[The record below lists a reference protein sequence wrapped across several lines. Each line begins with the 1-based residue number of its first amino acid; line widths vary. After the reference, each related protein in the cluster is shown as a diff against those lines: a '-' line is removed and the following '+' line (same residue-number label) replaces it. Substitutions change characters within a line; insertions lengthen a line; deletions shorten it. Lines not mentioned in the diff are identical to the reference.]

1 MSIINDALKKTQDN
15 LQNNQ
20 SSETPKQDPMT
31 DTPPANENTPKPQPP
46 QQPNVPDMS
55 KFIPVKEKPVVAPPP
70 PDIGEAKSKAGHK
83 KNLIKTES
91 DKEPESPAKIF
102 FSIILS
108 ILILGAAGLIAYM
121 NFPVLSGKKKN
132 SIKPQDLKRE
142 ISRAVDSIPIP
153 EPIKEITSPKAEKRK
168 STPPPPP
175 GTLIANGIVSM
186 GDKQVALINN
196 NIYEIGDTVDGW
208 TVTAISL
215 DQVEIKNGEQTQVL
229 KVQK

>member
-20 SSETPKQDPMT
+20 PPAPPAQDQLPN
-31 DTPPANENTPKPQPP
+31 PPANENTPKPPQP
-46 QQPNVPDMS
+46 PNVPDMS
-55 KFIPVKEKPVVAPPP
+55 KFIPVKEKPVNVPPP
-70 PDIGEAKSKAGHK
+70 PDVADPKRKKELK
-83 KNLIKTES
+83 KNLVKTES
-91 DKEPESPAKIF
+91 DKTPENPAKIF

-108 ILILGAAGLIAYM
+108 LLILGAAGLIAYM

-142 ISRAVDSIPIP
+142 ISKAVESIPIP
-153 EPIKEITSPKAEKRK
+153 ESIKEITKTEKK
-168 STPPPPP
+168 NNPPPPPPP
-175 GTLIANGIVSM
+175 GVLIANGIVSM
-186 GDKQVALINN
+186 GDHQVALINN

-208 TVTAISL
+208 TITAISL
-215 DQVEIKNGEQTQVL
+215 DQVEIKNGEQTKVL